1 MIWGE
6 GQDILKTLSEY
17 LNFKIRQ
24 FKRFD
29 GAWGLLNS
37 ETGQWSGMISNLLS
51 DEADFI
57 SVALTQCCGRPEV
70 IDFIWSLSVGTAGFV
85 IKSE

>member
-1 MIWGE
+1 MIQGE
-6 GQDILKTLSEY
+6 YTDFLGAFSET
-17 LNFKIRQ
+17 LNFSARQ